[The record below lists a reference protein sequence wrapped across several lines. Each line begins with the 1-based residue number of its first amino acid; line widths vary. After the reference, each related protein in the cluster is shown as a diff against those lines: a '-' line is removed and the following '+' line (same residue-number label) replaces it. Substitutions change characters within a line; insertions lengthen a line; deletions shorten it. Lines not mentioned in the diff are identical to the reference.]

1 MAVTLQHLRT
11 ATATK
16 IPAGLAP
23 GQVAFNLANGWIC
36 VGNGGDDI
44 LVKGVAVAAYAT
56 NATVLGVSAVAVPAK
71 PTGKGYEIYQLA
83 SSGVATGTVRPATA
97 SPGQVF
103 VDTSVTGKPAMV
115 VWNGSA
121 WMPPINPPAVYALSD
136 AEFTGASGA
145 GVDAKALAALTAK
158 VIGSK
163 GAGTAPTLNSGDT
176 LIIGG
181 AGTDAGTYIYNG
193 TGWTK
198 SGGSLPDATNRGA
211 AGTGGTKGVVFL
223 ARDTDV
229 KPDAAAGTAPDALA
243 VATGAQVK
251 ALATLVAALT
261 TGSTLLGT
269 YDASAGGGQIKTVT
283 ATAATG
289 TPARTGFTAGGKVKN
304 GANAIEGDYF
314 LVIKAGTV
322 TGDAAALNA
331 ALNANDHLV
340 FDGAAWH
347 IVASGVVAATP
358 FSIHAAADVSDAAV
372 GTVAIADEKGLLMR
386 DGSVADGLAGAYK
399 LVDVIDA
406 GTF

>member
-121 WMPPINPPAVYALSD
+121 WIPPINPPAVYALSD

-372 GTVAIADEKGLLMR
+372 AAVTPANEKGLLMR

-399 LVDVIDA
+399 LVDVLDM

>member
-358 FSIHAAADVSDAAV
+358 FSILAAADVSDAAV
-372 GTVAIADEKGLLMR
+372 AAVTPANEKGLLMR

-406 GTF
+406 GVF

>member
-56 NATVLGVSAVAVPAK
+56 NAAVLGVSAVAIPAK

-83 SSGVATGTVRPATA
+83 NTGLATGSTRPASPA
-97 SPGQVF
+97 PGQVF
-103 VDTSVTGKPAMV
+103 VDTSVSGKPAMV

-121 WMPPINPPAVYALSD
+121 WVPPINPPAVYALSD

-211 AGTGGTKGVVFL
+211 AGTGGTKGVVYL

-251 ALATLVAALT
+251 ALATLVASLT

-269 YDASAGGGQIKTVT
+269 YDASAGSGQIKTVT
-283 ATAATG
+283 AAATAG
-289 TPARTGFTAGGKVKN
+289 TPARAGFTAGGKIK
-304 GANAIEGDYF
+304 GGSNAVEGDYF

-322 TGDAAALNA
+322 TGDVPALNA

-406 GTF
+406 GVF

>member
-372 GTVAIADEKGLLMR
+372 AAVTPANEKGLLMR